1 MLRCTIKII
10 RAENRKSRA
19 YRKYLSY
26 FLRENLKLKI
36 LNVRLGLLGRQ
47 IQSAKTDLASVADDV
62 RKYSDP
68 TSKQAQTLQSALSL
82 VQTQLG
88 NASIPAL
95 DSSLAALTLAA
106 AGK

>member
-1 MLRCTIKII
+1 
-10 RAENRKSRA
+10 
-19 YRKYLSY
+19 
-26 FLRENLKLKI
+26 
-36 LNVRLGLLGRQ
+36 
-47 IQSAKTDLASVADDV
+47 V

-68 TSKQAQTLQSALSL
+68 TSKQAQTLQTALSQ